1 MKVSE
6 IEAARVEAA
15 GAQHDA
21 LFLPAAGG
29 RRQLDLGRDV
39 HACLGLVFDRID
51 LDGAAAHLRR
61 CVAHRRQCVLSTPNV
76 NYVAA
81 SVRDAHFRGTVLR
94 SDFSVVDG
102 FPIVQAARWLGLG
115 LPGRVSGSDLFLRLQ
130 AIERTPE
137 QPPIKLFLLGGP
149 PGIAAR
155 AAERVNAERGGFECV
170 GHDEG
175 GFGDLE
181 SMSSP
186 ALLQRINDCGAE
198 FVLVALGARKGQG
211 WVDRN
216 HAHVGAQVLSHL
228 GAVIN
233 FAAHTVARAP
243 RWMQRA
249 GLEWVWRIMQEPA
262 LWRRYW
268 DDGRMLAHAVATQL
282 LPWSVRR
289 ALGRVPRGAGQPA
302 RFEMHDDSPSLR
314 RIVLSGDW
322 RDEAALRPLRHALA
336 ATLRGGRCV
345 QFDLGAAPAVGS
357 ALLGLLAIVD
367 AWQVSPRVLRADS
380 VADPLLRRDLQAYG
394 MQHLLD

>member
-1 MKVSE
+1 VKVSE
-6 IEAARVEAA
+6 IESAYVEAA

-21 LFLPAAGG
+21 LHVPAAGG
-29 RRQLDLGRDV
+29 RRPLDLGRDV
-39 HACLGLVFDRID
+39 HALLGVVFDRTD
-51 LDGAAAHLRR
+51 LDTAAAHLRD
-61 CVAHRRQCVLSTPNV
+61 CIAQRRKCVLSTPNV

-81 SVRDAHFRGTVLR
+81 SMQDAHFRGTVLR
-94 SDFSVVDG
+94 SDYSVVDG
-102 FPIVQAARWLGLG
+102 FPIVQAARWMGIG
-115 LPGRVSGSDLFLRLQ
+115 LPGRVSGSDLFDRLQ

-149 PGIAAR
+149 PGIAAQ

-186 ALLQRINDCGAE
+186 ALLQRINDSGAE

-216 HAHVGAQVLSHL
+216 RAGVGAHVLSHL

-233 FAAHTVARAP
+233 FSAQSVARAP
-243 RWMQRA
+243 EWIQRC
-249 GLEWVWRIMQEPA
+249 GLEWAWRIVQEPS

-268 DDGRMLAHAVATQL
+268 SDGRLLLQFALAQL
-282 LPWSVRR
+282 LPWQVRR
-289 ALGRVPRGAGQPA
+289 LLGRGPRGAGEAA
-302 RFEMHDDSPSLR
+302 RFECHDDGTACLR
-314 RIVLSGDW
+314 LALSGDW
-322 RDEAALRPLRHALA
+322 RDDSALPPLRHALA
-336 ATLRGGRCV
+336 SSLRAGRSV

-357 ALLGLLAIVD
+357 ALLGLIAIID
-367 AWQVSPRVLRADS
+367 AWQVSPRVLRAEF
-380 VADPLLRRDLQAYG
+380 VTDPLLLRDLQAYG

>member
-1 MKVSE
+1 VKVSE
-6 IEAARVEAA
+6 IESACVEAA

-21 LFLPAAGG
+21 LFLPAASG

-39 HACLGLVFDRID
+39 HACLGLVFDRTD
-51 LDGAAAHLRR
+51 LDTAAAHLRACIAKGR
-61 CVAHRRQCVLSTPNV
+61 TCVLSTPNV

-81 SVRDAHFRGTVLR
+81 SVHDEHFRGTVLR
-94 SDFSVVDG
+94 SDYSVVDG

-130 AIERTPE
+130 SMERTPQ

-149 PGIAAR
+149 PGVAAL
-155 AAERVNAERGGFECV
+155 AAQRVNAEHGGFECV

-175 GFGDLE
+175 GFGDVE

-186 ALLQRINDCGAE
+186 ALLKRINDSGAE

-216 HAHVGAQVLSHL
+216 HAHVNARVLSHL

-243 RWMQRA
+243 HWMQRA
-249 GLEWVWRIMQEPA
+249 GLEWVWRIVQEPT

-268 DDGRMLAHAVATQL
+268 DDGQMLMHAVVTQL
-282 LPWSVRR
+282 LPWSWRR
-289 ALGRVPRGAGQPA
+289 LVGRLPRGAGQAA
-302 RFEMHDDSPSLR
+302 RFELHDDGPALR
-314 RIVLSGDW
+314 RFTLSGDW
-322 RDEAALRPLRHALA
+322 RDEAAMQPLRHALA
-336 ATLRGGRCV
+336 STLRGGRQV

-357 ALLGLLAIVD
+357 ALLGLLAIID
-367 AWQVSPRVLRADS
+367 AWQVTPRAVRAAS
-380 VADPLLRRDLQAYG
+380 VTDPLLRRDLQAYG